1 MIYDANI
8 NAFALMCKRFLKNV
22 SAFAL
27 FNVLS
32 PMANSTI
39 NGRIRVLIQHINL
52 TDNAFAKTIGVTQSV
67 ISSMF
72 QRNTE
77 PSSKLITAILN
88 TFQDVSAE
96 WLLRGTGEMLI
107 SENKSDDKNQKR
119 MDLMLDTM
127 SSLQE
132 TINLKDKAI
141 FDLESKIKRLE
152 NELAMLKNEINNK
165 K

>member
-8 NAFALMCKRFLKNV
+8 NAFALICKRFLRNV
-22 SAFAL
+22 GAFAL

>member
-1 MIYDANI
+1 
-8 NAFALMCKRFLKNV
+8 
-22 SAFAL
+22 
-27 FNVLS
+27 
-32 PMANSTI
+32 MANSTI

>member
-1 MIYDANI
+1 MKERIKGFISHLGLSDRS
-8 NAFALMCKRFLKNV
+8 FAIKCGIQQNTLSRQLSGVRELSLATV
-22 SAFAL
+22 SS
-27 FNVLS
+27 VLS
-32 PMANSTI
+32 TYEE
-39 NGRIRVLIQHINL
+39 L
-52 TDNAFAKTIGVTQSV
+52 
-67 ISSMF
+67 
-72 QRNTE
+72 
-77 PSSKLITAILN
+77 
-88 TFQDVSAE
+88 SAE

-107 SENKSDDKNQKR
+107 SENKSDDKSQKR

-132 TINLKDKAI
+132 TINLKDKTI